1 MPASSSHRPTK
12 NFFKMSNQTARRRT
26 LSFGAK
32 GLYSLLLSFPDG
44 EEFSVA
50 IIARYSDRGGYH
62 IRTLLAE
69 LVAANLVE
77 ISTPKQ
83 TRAEHSGGRFV
94 AEKFRLSG
102 GGFLPADDGHEER
115 EFIPIPSPNI
125 SQSEPISG
133 EDREA
138 FADALAALDGGEY

>member
-1 MPASSSHRPTK
+1 
-12 NFFKMSNQTARRRT
+12 MSNQVARRRT

-32 GLYSLLLSFPDG
+32 GLYGLLLSFPDG

-69 LVAANLVE
+69 LVEANLVE

-115 EFIPIPSPNI
+115 EFTPTPSPNI
-125 SQSEPISG
+125 SQREPLSDD
-133 EDREA
+133 EKDV
-138 FADALAALDGGEY
+138 FSDALAALGGEEY